1 MNRRLVGF
9 GLFLVTVGAVMVAV
23 RQGRV
28 ARFGVDLRRL

>member
-23 RQGRV
+23 RQGPSLDP
-28 ARFGVDLRRL
+28 ASTCAA